1 MYYILIPLGTTFLPS
16 EPFKLMKEY
25 VTTLE
30 ILKRIKKFTKET
42 SEFIKLKLLFGT
54 IPLETTNIT
63 NIDII
68 PEPIKEYIPTNI
80 QCKIEKIHKMYTLYD
95 SNKKEVKKMGV
106 NINGFLSSLRIK
118 NFTYLDNENKYP
130 YFYGPPDPK
139 LIKSILEEV
148 ETIKGNR

>member
-25 VTTLE
+25 VTTPK
-30 ILKRIKKFTKET
+30 IFKRIKKFTKET

-54 IPLETTNIT
+54 IPLKTPNIID
-63 NIDII
+63 IDII

-95 SNKKEVKKMGV
+95 SNKEVVRKMGV
-106 NINGFLSSLRIK
+106 NLGGFLSSLMIK
-118 NFTYLDNENKYP
+118 KFTYLENENKYP
-130 YFYGPPDPK
+130 YFYGPPDPN
-139 LIKSILEEV
+139 LIKSILKEV
-148 ETIKGNR
+148 ERIKGNR